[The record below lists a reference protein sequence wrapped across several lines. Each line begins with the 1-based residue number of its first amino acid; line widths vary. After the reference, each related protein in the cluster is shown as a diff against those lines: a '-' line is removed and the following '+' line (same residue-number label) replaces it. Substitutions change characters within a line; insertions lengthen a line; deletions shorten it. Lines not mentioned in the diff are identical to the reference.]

1 MSRERGIFEE
11 TSMTIYGPNKRS
23 KNRPTREFQV
33 TLNDSEK
40 QVYTLDFS
48 PRGLRIGGAALKL
61 LVGDQVKITARK
73 GDKTYNFTGEVK
85 RNDGLLPIKRIGRSV
100 NVFFVMTT
108 SPEYQDFYA
117 QI

>member
-1 MSRERGIFEE
+1 
-11 TSMTIYGPNKRS
+11 MTIYGPNKRS

-61 LVGDQVKITARK
+61 LLGEQVKITAKK
-73 GDKTYNFTGEVK
+73 GDKTYSFNGVVK

-100 NVFFVMTT
+100 NVFFVMAD
-108 SPEYQDFYA
+108 SPEYQNFFA